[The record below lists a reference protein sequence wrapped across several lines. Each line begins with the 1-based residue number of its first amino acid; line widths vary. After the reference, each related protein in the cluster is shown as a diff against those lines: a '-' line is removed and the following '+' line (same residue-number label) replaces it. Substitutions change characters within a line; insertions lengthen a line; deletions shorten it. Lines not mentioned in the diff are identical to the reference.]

1 MLVAVNMT
9 LRLIA
14 RYIAVRFFVCRS
26 SEESGRMGLYV
37 HTAEVRNMIRGKYLN
52 MKIKK
57 ERAAVPYSCLIDNIK
72 VLLIFLVVFNHIIA
86 FNLVKVDTV
95 VRYVWYAITIFHMP
109 AFVFISGYLSK
120 KPQNVLKNF
129 KNLLIPYVLGYTL
142 TWYSQIWLGRSVDYE
157 ILRPTGS
164 VMWYILALFIY
175 RLTIEALGKIR
186 FIVPLSILFALWAG
200 TRPEFTTFLSSSRI
214 VVFFPFFVAGY
225 LWKSE
230 YITAIRKFKGKW
242 ILVAISGVLL
252 WAIPNYMIPN
262 EMGIAIFRGNH
273 GYQLCGLTDPQGVI
287 LRLLMYLVSFVVV
300 YTMLALVPDIKLPL
314 TYVGRHTM
322 GIYFFHYPIMIIM
335 NGLYILMLPAMN
347 NVWVLLGVSLVFV
360 LVLGSLPVDLLYTG
374 VLNLI
379 AFILIKK
386 DKTVRDEGLEEEYDS
401 EYDEYELLRRK
412 KAIAELAA
420 TLDSESEQDGHV
432 EKVNMDEDTPD
443 HTSSDSHEGFSNV
456 AGMELEIEED
466 NLDDIPDELIKGEE
480 ELSLE
485 DLIQELEATT
495 RTMDDNKEP

>member
-1 MLVAVNMT
+1 
-9 LRLIA
+9 
-14 RYIAVRFFVCRS
+14 
-26 SEESGRMGLYV
+26 
-37 HTAEVRNMIRGKYLN
+37 

-95 VRYVWYAITIFHMP
+95 VRYVWYAIAIFHMP

-200 TRPEFTTFLSSSRI
+200 TRSEFTTFLSSSRI

-443 HTSSDSHEGFSNV
+443 HTSSDRHEGFSNV

>member
-1 MLVAVNMT
+1 
-9 LRLIA
+9 
-14 RYIAVRFFVCRS
+14 
-26 SEESGRMGLYV
+26 
-37 HTAEVRNMIRGKYLN
+37 

-360 LVLGSLPVDLLYTG
+360 FVLGSLPVDLLYTG

-412 KAIAELAA
+412 KAIAELAP

>member
-1 MLVAVNMT
+1 M
-9 LRLIA
+9 
-14 RYIAVRFFVCRS
+14 
-26 SEESGRMGLYV
+26 
-37 HTAEVRNMIRGKYLN
+37 
-52 MKIKK
+52 
-57 ERAAVPYSCLIDNIK
+57 PYSCLIDNIK

-86 FNLVKVDTV
+86 FNLVKIDTV

-186 FIVPLSILFALWAG
+186 FIVLLSILFALWAG

-420 TLDSESEQDGHV
+420 TLDSEREQDGHV

-495 RTMDDNKEP
+495 RAMDNKES

>member
-1 MLVAVNMT
+1 M
-9 LRLIA
+9 
-14 RYIAVRFFVCRS
+14 
-26 SEESGRMGLYV
+26 
-37 HTAEVRNMIRGKYLN
+37 
-52 MKIKK
+52 
-57 ERAAVPYSCLIDNIK
+57 PYSCLIDNIK

-335 NGLYILMLPAMN
+335 NGLYILLLPAMN

-443 HTSSDSHEGFSNV
+443 HTFSDRHEGFSNV

-466 NLDDIPDELIKGEE
+466 NLDDIPDELIEEEE

-495 RTMDDNKEP
+495 RMMNDKDLLDNLAQKPEGTDTSAGTGNISNE

>member
-1 MLVAVNMT
+1 
-9 LRLIA
+9 
-14 RYIAVRFFVCRS
+14 
-26 SEESGRMGLYV
+26 
-37 HTAEVRNMIRGKYLN
+37 
-52 MKIKK
+52 MKQ
-57 ERAAVPYSCLIDNIK
+57 RTDSQGVPYSYLVDNIK
-72 VLLIFLVVFNHIIA
+72 VVLIFLVVFNHLIA
-86 FNLVKVDTV
+86 FQLVKVDMV
-95 VRYVWYAITIFHMP
+95 VRYVWYGITIFHMP
-109 AFVFISGYLSK
+109 AFIFISGYLSK
-120 KPQNVLKNF
+120 KPQDVLKNV

>member
-1 MLVAVNMT
+1 
-9 LRLIA
+9 
-14 RYIAVRFFVCRS
+14 
-26 SEESGRMGLYV
+26 
-37 HTAEVRNMIRGKYLN
+37 

-86 FNLVKVDTV
+86 FNLVKIDTV

-186 FIVPLSILFALWAG
+186 FIVLLSILFALWAG

-420 TLDSESEQDGHV
+420 TLDSEREQDGHV

-495 RTMDDNKEP
+495 RAMDNKES

>member
-1 MLVAVNMT
+1 
-9 LRLIA
+9 
-14 RYIAVRFFVCRS
+14 
-26 SEESGRMGLYV
+26 
-37 HTAEVRNMIRGKYLN
+37 
-52 MKIKK
+52 MKQ
-57 ERAAVPYSCLIDNIK
+57 RTDSQGVPYSYLVDNIK
-72 VLLIFLVVFNHIIA
+72 VVLIFLVVFNHLIA
-86 FNLVKVDTV
+86 FQLVKVDMV
-95 VRYVWYAITIFHMP
+95 VRYVWYGITIFHMP
-109 AFVFISGYLSK
+109 AFIFISGYLSK
-120 KPQNVLKNF
+120 KPQDVLKNV

-495 RTMDDNKEP
+495 RTMDNKES

>member
-1 MLVAVNMT
+1 
-9 LRLIA
+9 
-14 RYIAVRFFVCRS
+14 
-26 SEESGRMGLYV
+26 
-37 HTAEVRNMIRGKYLN
+37 

-175 RLTIEALGKIR
+175 RLTIEALDKIR

-401 EYDEYELLRRK
+401 EYDEYELFRRK

-443 HTSSDSHEGFSNV
+443 HTSSDRHEGFSNV

>member
-1 MLVAVNMT
+1 
-9 LRLIA
+9 
-14 RYIAVRFFVCRS
+14 
-26 SEESGRMGLYV
+26 
-37 HTAEVRNMIRGKYLN
+37 
-52 MKIKK
+52 MKLKK
-57 ERAAVPYSCLIDNIK
+57 ERPAVPYTYLIDNFK

-109 AFVFISGYLSK
+109 AFIFVSGYLSK

-129 KNLLIPYVLGYTL
+129 KNLLIPYILGYSL

-157 ILRPTGS
+157 ILRPTGT

-186 FIVPLSILFALWAG
+186 FIVPLSIIIALWAG
-200 TRPEFTTFLSSSRI
+200 TRPEFTTFLSASRI

-230 YITAIRKFKGKW
+230 YITAVRKFKGKW
-242 ILVAISGVLL
+242 VLVPISGLLL
-252 WAIPNYMIPN
+252 WAIPNYMISN
-262 EMGIAIFRGNH
+262 EMGVAIFRGNH
-273 GYQLCGLTDPQGVI
+273 GYKLCGLTDPEGIV
-287 LRLLMYLVSFVVV
+287 LRLLMYLVSFILI
-300 YTMLALVPDIKLPL
+300 YTFLALLPDIKLPL

-335 NGLYILMLPAMN
+335 NGLYLLQIPEMN

-374 VLNLI
+374 VLNLV

-401 EYDEYELLRRK
+401 EDHEYELLRRK
-412 KAIAELAA
+412 KAIEELAA
-420 TLDSESEQDGHV
+420 TLDSESEQDGHM
-432 EKVNMDEDTPD
+432 EKINLDDDSLTQESVPD
-443 HTSSDSHEGFSNV
+443 KPEGFSNV
-456 AGMELEIEED
+456 AGMELDIEED
-466 NLDDIPDELIKGEE
+466 NLDDIPDEIIQEEE

-485 DLIQELEATT
+485 DLIQELEAATKNIGKADPKDDT
-495 RTMDDNKEP
+495 AQTVIAENVSRTVVEAGHSDETGNILNKQ